1 MDLAT
6 MINCTVI
13 GFLHRG
19 CGKYVQTHKDKLG
32 RVIGVA
38 MMYVTASAHDEV
50 ASVTLTLAHF

>member
-1 MDLAT
+1 

-13 GFLHRG
+13 GFLRRG
-19 CGKYVQTHKDKLG
+19 YGKYVQTHKDKLG
-32 RVIGVA
+32 QVIGVA